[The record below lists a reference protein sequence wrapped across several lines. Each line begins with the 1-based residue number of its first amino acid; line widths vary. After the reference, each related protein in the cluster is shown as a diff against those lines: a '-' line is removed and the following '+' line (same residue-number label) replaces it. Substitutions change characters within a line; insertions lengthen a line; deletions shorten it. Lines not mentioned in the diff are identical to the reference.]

1 MILIAAPLAQRAGT
15 IDPGKLV
22 TMPKVLLIVLAFA
35 AGDVFAEPRP
45 PAEVRE
51 RRNHFEIVAQEGAVL
66 YQFTEI
72 SRTSDTLSEEF
83 VLVRDVEHGDFVLR
97 QRWSFGDQ
105 MMTRR
110 LSDLRDRVFVQLTM
124 QSPFTSKTREETL
137 AESRRHPS
145 IKMTPGIVK
154 VETNGGRWDAVETE
168 WEDAVALR
176 QFRYRLRASVDGFL
190 LEAVERLRGM
200 PIDLTAIGAFFD
212 ILGHLVV
219 YGPPSPE
226 PAIAGTKRQTA
237 APDCA
242 FDAHFGFPCSAKQ
255 LDRIKKAAASG
266 STMRFY

>member
-1 MILIAAPLAQRAGT
+1 MRAISAKT
-15 IDPGKLV
+15 
-22 TMPKVLLIVLAFA
+22 LLIILALA
-35 AGDVFAEPRP
+35 ATHAVAEPQP

-51 RRNHFEIVAQEGAVL
+51 HRSHFEIVAQEGPVL
-66 YQFTEI
+66 YQFTEV
-72 SRTSDTLSEEF
+72 SRTSDTLSEEY

-105 MMTRR
+105 VMTRR
-110 LSDLRDRVFVQLTM
+110 LSDLEDRVFVQLTM
-124 QSPFTSKTREETL
+124 QSPFTSKTRKETL

-145 IKMTPGIVK
+145 IKMTPAIIK
-154 VETNGGRWDAVETE
+154 LETNGGRWDAVETE

-190 LEAVERLRGM
+190 LEAVERLKGM
-200 PIDLTAIGAFFD
+200 PIDTTAIGAFFD
-212 ILGHLVV
+212 ILGHLIV
-219 YGPPSPE
+219 YGPPSAE
-226 PAIAGTKRQTA
+226 PAAAGTKRQTA

-266 STMRFY
+266 TTMPFY